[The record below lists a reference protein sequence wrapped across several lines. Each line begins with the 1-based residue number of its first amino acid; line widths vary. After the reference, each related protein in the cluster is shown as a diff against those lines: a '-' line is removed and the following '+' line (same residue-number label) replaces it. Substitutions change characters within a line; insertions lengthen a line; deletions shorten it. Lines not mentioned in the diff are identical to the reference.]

1 MDGDAPLRELWPSE
15 IESKQ
20 IGDGSI
26 HAGVGR
32 CESCAAGALR
42 VGRASQARLSTR
54 VTARS
59 RVLQNLRRCRR
70 RARQCSL
77 TADYPPTSPR
87 GSTRGRVRRAR
98 GTTSRVTDPPH
109 VLLRAVRSADSV

>member
-32 CESCAAGALR
+32 CESCAAGAQCVDL
-42 VGRASQARLSTR
+42 ASQARLSTR

-59 RVLQNLRRCRR
+59 RGLYNLRRQCR
-70 RARQCSL
+70 RARQLSSN
-77 TADYPPTSPR
+77 T
-87 GSTRGRVRRAR
+87 GSVPE
-98 GTTSRVTDPPH
+98 TT
-109 VLLRAVRSADSV
+109 